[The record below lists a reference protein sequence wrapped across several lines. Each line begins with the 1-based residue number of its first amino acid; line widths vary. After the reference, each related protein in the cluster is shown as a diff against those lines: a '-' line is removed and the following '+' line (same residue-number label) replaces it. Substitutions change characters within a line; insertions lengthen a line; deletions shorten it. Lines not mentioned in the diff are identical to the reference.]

1 MRIKITIKITNRSA
15 EPFDTPFRHSYSG
28 ALRRENMSAASPI
41 TRQTVGQTFTA
52 ALSVLALGVVV
63 QLGAVGW
70 AFIARNHALPEYGDL
85 PTMARLTSPL
95 GMRPDFGSELFNETP
110 ELAVIDP
117 NAAAQP
123 PKPTPVPVGS
133 QKTAEAVP
141 QTRFEELVL
150 QGKQLRE
157 RGDTGNALTRF
168 REAAAMDP
176 RNPIAIAELAV
187 TYEKMR
193 MPDRSSE
200 QWKRIYEMGD
210 AAGIYF
216 SLAESKLKETQ
227 ARATLEAMPQTG
239 AAGGPAP
246 DLSVLIEGI
255 APGALLGL
263 GKIRT
268 EDQTAPDSQKKF
280 TLHIPVRARPRAK
293 VDVHD
298 LVIHV
303 MFYDKVDGKNVVQTS
318 ANVGSKWVS
327 SPVDWAD
334 SDTEELAVEY
344 QLPRPERTKRET
356 REFFGYLVR
365 IYYKQQLQA
374 AVAEPERLAQQYPAP
389 AILPNTNDP

>member
-1 MRIKITIKITNRSA
+1 M
-15 EPFDTPFRHSYSG
+15 P
-28 ALRRENMSAASPI
+28 AASPI
-41 TRQTVGQTFTA
+41 TRQTVGQTFTV
-52 ALSVLALGVVV
+52 ALSVLGAGVVL

-70 AFIARNHALPEYGDL
+70 AFIARYHAQPDIGDL
-85 PTMARLTSPL
+85 PTMARLTLPV
-95 GMRPDFGSELFNETP
+95 GMRPDFISNPFDETP
-110 ELAVIDP
+110 EQPPTQITTDP
-117 NAAAQP
+117 NAAELP
-123 PKPTPVPVGS
+123 RKPVPVPVGA

-141 QTRFEELVL
+141 QTRFDELIQ

-157 RGDTGNALTRF
+157 RGDTGNALTKF
-168 REAAAMDP
+168 REAAAMDS
-176 RNPIAIAELAV
+176 RNPVAIAELAA

-193 MPDRSSE
+193 MLDRSSE

-227 ARATLEAMPQTG
+227 ARAILEAMPQPG
-239 AAGGPAP
+239 AAGVPAP
-246 DLSVLIEGI
+246 DTSVLIEGI
-255 APGALLGL
+255 APGALIGL

-268 EDQTAPDSQKKF
+268 EEQADADSQKKF

-293 VDVHD
+293 VEVHD

-318 ANVGSKWVS
+318 ANVGSKWVT

-344 QLPRPERTKRET
+344 QLPRPEKAKRET

-374 AVAEPERLAQQYPAP
+374 AFAEPERLGQQYPAP
-389 AILPNTNDP
+389 ATLPKTNEP

>member
-1 MRIKITIKITNRSA
+1 M
-15 EPFDTPFRHSYSG
+15 P
-28 ALRRENMSAASPI
+28 AASPI

-52 ALSVLALGVVV
+52 ALSVLGLGVIL

-70 AFIARNHALPEYGDL
+70 AFIARNHALPDFGEM
-85 PTMARLTSPL
+85 PTMARLTSPV
-95 GMRPDFGSELFNETP
+95 GMRPDFSSDLFNESP
-110 ELAVIDP
+110 ELPIIDP
-117 NAAAQP
+117 NAATVP

-133 QKTAEAVP
+133 QKAAEAVP
-141 QTRFEELVL
+141 QTRFDELIL

-168 REAAAMDP
+168 REAGAMDP
-176 RNPIAIAELAV
+176 RNPIAIAELAA

-193 MPDRSSE
+193 MLDRSAE

-227 ARATLEAMPQTG
+227 ARAILEAMPQTG
-239 AAGGPAP
+239 AAGGPPP
-246 DLSVLIEGI
+246 DTSVMIEGI
-255 APGALLGL
+255 APGAMIGL
-263 GKIRT
+263 GKLRT
-268 EDQTAPDSQKKF
+268 QDQADADAQKKF

-318 ANVGSKWVS
+318 ANVGSKWVT

-344 QLPRPERTKRET
+344 QLPRPDRTKREA

-365 IYYKQQLQA
+365 IYYKQQLQM
-374 AVAEPERLAQQYPAP
+374 AVAEPERLGQQYPAP
-389 AILPNTNDP
+389 AVLSKPNDQ

>member
-1 MRIKITIKITNRSA
+1 M
-15 EPFDTPFRHSYSG
+15 P
-28 ALRRENMSAASPI
+28 AASPI
-41 TRQTVGQTFTA
+41 TRQTVGKTFTA
-52 ALSVLALGVVV
+52 ALSVLGLGVVL

-70 AFIARNHALPEYGDL
+70 VFIARNHALPEYGDR
-85 PTMARLTSPL
+85 PTMARLTSPV
-95 GMRPDFGSELFNETP
+95 GMRPDFGSEPFDETP
-110 ELAVIDP
+110 ELPVMDSNATAV
-117 NAAAQP
+117 P

-133 QKTAEAVP
+133 QKTEEAVP

-150 QGKQLRE
+150 QGKKLRE

-176 RNPIAIAELAV
+176 RNPIAIAELAA

-193 MPDRSSE
+193 MSERSSE

-227 ARATLEAMPQTG
+227 TRAILEAMPRTG
-239 AAGGPAP
+239 ATGGPAP

-255 APGALLGL
+255 APGAMIGL

-268 EDQTAPDSQKKF
+268 EEQADAASQKKF

-298 LVIHV
+298 LIIHV

-318 ANVGSKWVS
+318 ANVGSKWVT

-334 SDTEELAVEY
+334 ADTEELAVEY
-344 QLPRPERTKRET
+344 QLPRPEKTRREA

-389 AILPNTNDP
+389 RHPSEIQRTNENPSGR

>member
-1 MRIKITIKITNRSA
+1 M
-15 EPFDTPFRHSYSG
+15 P
-28 ALRRENMSAASPI
+28 AASPI
-41 TRQTVGQTFTA
+41 TRQTVGQTFT
-52 ALSVLALGVVV
+52 VALGVLGVGVV
-63 QLGAVGW
+63 LQLGAVGW
-70 AFIARNHALPEYGDL
+70 AFIARNHAQPDMGDL
-85 PTMARLTSPL
+85 PTMARLTSSAGL
-95 GMRPDFGSELFNETP
+95 RPDFTSGPFDETP
-110 ELAVIDP
+110 ELPTQLTTDP
-117 NAAAQP
+117 NATDLP
-123 PKPTPVPVGS
+123 RKPVPVPVGA
-133 QKTAEAVP
+133 QKTADAVP
-141 QTRFEELVL
+141 QTRFDELIQ

-157 RGDTGNALTRF
+157 RGDTGSALTRF
-168 REAAAMDP
+168 REAGAMDA
-176 RNPIAIAELAV
+176 RNPIAIAELAA

-193 MPDRSSE
+193 LLDRSSE

-227 ARATLEAMPQTG
+227 ARAILEAMPQTG
-239 AAGGPAP
+239 GQGGPPP
-246 DLSVLIEGI
+246 DTSVMIEGI

-268 EDQTAPDSQKKF
+268 EDQADAESQKKF

-293 VDVHD
+293 VEVHD

-318 ANVGSKWVS
+318 ANVGSKWVT

-344 QLPRPERTKRET
+344 QLPRPEPGRLKREA

-365 IYYKQQLQA
+365 VYYKQQLQA
-374 AVAEPERLAQQYPAP
+374 SFAEPERLGQQYPAP
-389 AILPNTNDP
+389 AILPKNNEP